1 MKTHFLILLSLLAV
15 ILNYSNTPINKNDKK
30 DALPDDT
37 FSVVEQNG
45 KLSVIGVMGVD
56 LIQRNL
62 LDIIPSAS
70 STGNWKDG
78 DLKEWG
84 KMIKKELSLN

>member
-62 LDIIPSAS
+62 LDVITISIINRQLERWRLERM
-70 STGNWKDG
+70 GKD
-78 DLKEWG
+78 DQKRA
-84 KMIKKELSLN
+84 